1 MNKNIGILG
10 GGNIGT
16 ALSVELTHKG
26 FDVFLYTSK
35 PDRFY
40 NPLSL
45 IDYDLDVTITEYITS
60 ITGDLQKIFDNC
72 SVIIITMP
80 SNTFMSLNNK
90 IQAYVRK
97 GTKIIVLPGTGGS
110 EYVFKNLIH
119 KGICLIG
126 LQRVPAVYRL
136 KEYGKTATISGRRKK
151 GLHVSSIPVI
161 GKDELTKLIEEL
173 FGLEVHIL
181 KNYLN
186 VTLTPSNPI
195 LHTSRL
201 YTLFSNSDTMNSLYS
216 TNPFFYGEWDI
227 ESSKNL
233 IACDNEL
240 QEIKKALLPLDLEEV
255 QSLLVHYDSHDDI
268 SLTKKISSI
277 PSLSTLKSPMT
288 ETNKGYK
295 VDYSSRYFTADFPD
309 GIVIIKS
316 IALLC
321 DVHTPMMDKII
332 FWYQKMTNKVYF
344 KDSKTFGK
352 DIVECNCPQNY
363 GISNLMDFINY
374 YV

>member
-1 MNKNIGILG
+1 MSINIGILG

-16 ALSVELTHKG
+16 ALCVELTHKG
-26 FDVFLYTSK
+26 YNVFLYTSK
-35 PDRFY
+35 PDSFS
-40 NPLSL
+40 NPVSL
-45 IDYDLDVTITEYITS
+45 IDNDLNVTITERIGSITS
-60 ITGDLQKIFDNC
+60 DLRKVFDNC
-72 SVIIITMP
+72 SLIIITMP
-80 SNTFMSLNNK
+80 SNTFVSLNNK
-90 IQAYVRK
+90 IADYIK
-97 GTKIIVLPGTGGS
+97 KDTKIIVLPGTGGC
-110 EYVFKNLIH
+110 EYVYKNLID
-119 KGICLIG
+119 KGACLIG

-136 KEYGKTATISGRRKK
+136 KEYGKIATISGRRKN

-161 GKDELTKLIEEL
+161 DKEELTKLIEEL

-201 YTLFSNSDTMNSLYS
+201 YSLFGNSDTVESLYPV
-216 TNPFFYGEWDI
+216 NPLFYGEWDI
-227 ESSKNL
+227 ESSEKL

-240 QEIKKALLPLDLEEV
+240 QEIKKALLPLNLEEV
-255 QSLLVHYDSHDDI
+255 KSLLVHYDSNDDI

-277 PSLSTLKSPMT
+277 ASLNTLQSPMIKT
-288 ETNKGYK
+288 DNGFK

-321 DVHTPMMDKII
+321 GVHTPMMDKII
-332 FWYQKMTNKVYF
+332 FWYQKMIDKVYF
-344 KDSKTFGK
+344 IDSKTFGK

-363 GISNLMDFINY
+363 GISNLADFINY
-374 YV
+374 YK